1 MESLRQ
7 GDYQSTPIGDLLPV
21 YLDRAV
27 ARGAAG
33 TFRFNL
39 AREGWLQPWVRLRDN
54 EPAEQRRLDAMPPFR
69 VVNPVQAI
77 KPGASVLATVEDAA
91 RQQRPGLV
99 SQRFGRGRTAVLTV
113 GDVWR
118 WGMQNEAARVD
129 MERAWRQWVR
139 WLVADVPQPVELTVE
154 RSPEPSAGAVRM
166 QVRVRD
172 GEFQPMDD
180 AMVVLEVTP
189 VGLTTSNA
197 SPGSLRLRPE
207 PVSSEPG
214 LFASTYV
221 PRATG
226 GYRVNAYVT
235 NSLGAEIGRPETGW
249 ATDLAADEFRVLE
262 PNVALL
268 EEIARRTGGA
278 LVRAGELAAFARR
291 APQQAAPVMEAWI
304 TPAWH
309 TPWLFLLAL
318 ACFVSEWGIRRWKG
332 LP

>member
-1 MESLRQ
+1 
-7 GDYQSTPIGDLLPV
+7 
-21 YLDRAV
+21 
-27 ARGAAG
+27 
-33 TFRFNL
+33 
-39 AREGWLQPWVRLRDN
+39 
-54 EPAEQRRLDAMPPFR
+54 
-69 VVNPVQAI
+69 
-77 KPGASVLATVEDAA
+77 
-91 RQQRPGLV
+91 
-99 SQRFGRGRTAVLTV
+99 
-113 GDVWR
+113 
-118 WGMQNEAARVD
+118 
-129 MERAWRQWVR
+129 
-139 WLVADVPQPVELTVE
+139 VELTVE